1 MDDINKNINFAI
13 EKVNLKDAER
23 KRLEKEKQ
31 DLYGEYKD
39 AENHLNNYQEGKQKL
54 IDELGEEAGYHPSVM
69 FKSLHEQ
76 QQQSSVTIT
85 QKEEKSQLNKQEMD
99 EKREFVTSQ
108 RIVIGNKTQEMASLK
123 AEHAKFEKEK
133 NNLLS
138 LLSDDGKNT
147 INIFEDMQEFLRY
160 YQYSKVEAEQK

>member
-1 MDDINKNINFAI
+1 
-13 EKVNLKDAER
+13 
-23 KRLEKEKQ
+23 
-31 DLYGEYKD
+31 
-39 AENHLNNYQEGKQKL
+39 
-54 IDELGEEAGYHPSVM
+54 
-69 FKSLHEQ
+69 
-76 QQQSSVTIT
+76 
-85 QKEEKSQLNKQEMD
+85 MD